1 MTSSPVWQKITDWR
15 VLLAATTVVTAL
27 FMFYN
32 LSGLSLRNWDEGIHA
47 EVSREV
53 IETGNWLD
61 LHFMGDEYFRKPP
74 LKFWLSAAL
83 MKIDGPTEWAAR
95 APNAAAGIIVVALLA
110 LWIWQVTKDRWSIPL
125 MGGFLLSTTLYFM
138 HTFRSGETD
147 GVLALFTLFGVYAYW
162 RAKERPRWIY
172 WSAASLGLAIM
183 TKSAAGVV
191 PIIVMVID
199 AIITGSWRVIGW
211 RRVLWSIGIASA
223 VVLPWH
229 LIELA
234 RFGKE
239 FWNDYF
245 FLHIVRRGT
254 EAIVN
259 PTAGP
264 FWYFKIIWLRLYP
277 TLLITVPALLVIM
290 RSLIRDR
297 VKDVRLFWL
306 MWFVV
311 GFVIDTTAESKLD
324 WYLLPYYFPLL
335 LLTTFVVIDWL
346 KNPER
351 DWLRSVG
358 LLLVSISAFT
368 TLPDRINVESNVRY
382 VLPQH
387 FLKLVGVTDP
397 NPFSVAVGV
406 TLVGAVAFWLARKF
420 WKPLRESER
429 SERIALAAFCVY
441 LIACGLWVNMVRIV
455 KETAPL
461 GYKEAMA
468 YIEANPKPNTS
479 LLLFNTSI
487 WSNPAGYFYWHRHNV
502 GPVRDAG
509 PKPENLERL
518 SRDPGVYIFSHIEN
532 PVPVFA
538 ERPLRVVGT
547 WNEIVVLDRP

>member
-1 MTSSPVWQKITDWR
+1 MMFIASRKKITDWR
-15 VLLAATTVVTAL
+15 VLLTITSVVTAI

-47 EVSREV
+47 EVSREAAA
-53 IETGNWLD
+53 TGKWLD
-61 LHFMGDEYFRKPP
+61 SHFMGGEYFRKPP
-74 LKFWLSAAL
+74 LKFWISAVL

-95 APNAAAGIIVVALLA
+95 APNAAAGVIVVALLA
-110 LWIWQVTKDRWSIPL
+110 LWIFQVTKERWSIPL
-125 MGGFLLSTTLYFM
+125 MAGFFLSTTLYFM

-147 GVLALFTLFGVYAYW
+147 GVLSLFTLLGLYAYW

-191 PIIVMVID
+191 PLIVMIID
-199 AIITGSWRVIGW
+199 AVATGSWRAIGW
-211 RRVLWSIGIASA
+211 RRILWSIGIASMI
-223 VVLPWH
+223 VLPWH
-229 LIELA
+229 ILELW
-234 RFGKE
+234 RFGKI

-245 FLHIVRRGT
+245 FTHIVLRGA

-277 TLLITVPALLVIM
+277 TLLITLPAMLVIL

-297 VKDVRLFWL
+297 VRDVRFFWVV
-306 MWFVV
+306 WFIV
-311 GFVIDTTAESKLD
+311 GFVIDTTAKSKLD

-346 KNPER
+346 KNPAR
-351 DWLRSVG
+351 DWLRSFG
-358 LLLVSISAFT
+358 LLTVSIGAFT

-382 VLPQH
+382 ILPQF
-387 FLKLVGVTDP
+387 FLKLVGVRDA
-397 NPFSVAVGV
+397 NPFTVAVMV
-406 TLVGAVAFWLARKF
+406 TLGGAAVFWLVRKL
-420 WKPLRESER
+420 WRPLRNGER
-429 SERIALAAFCVY
+429 SERIALGFLSVY
-441 LIACGLWVNMVRIV
+441 LIACGLWINMVRIV

-461 GYKEAMA
+461 GFKEAMA
-468 YIEANPKPNTS
+468 YIESHPKQNTS
-479 LLLFNTSI
+479 LLLFSTSI
-487 WSNPAGYFYWHRHNV
+487 WSNPAGYFYWHRHEV

-509 PKPENLERL
+509 PKPENLDRL
-518 SRDPGVYIFSHIEN
+518 SRDPGVYILSHTDN
-532 PVPVFA
+532 PVPVFTD
-538 ERPLRVVGT
+538 RPLRIVGT